1 MMEIETYESLCDDA
15 LKIRITVFVDEQ
27 GFKDEFDD
35 IDEKALHLVMYDG
48 GKPVATCRCFYED
61 SPECWHIGRVAVL
74 KEYRGMGLGKQ
85 VMNEAER
92 RIKLKGGRVCEL
104 SSQCRAM
111 GFYESCGYVAEGGI
125 YLDEG
130 CPHIKMTKQI

>member
-1 MMEIETYESLCDDA
+1 MEIKAYESLCHDA

-35 IDEKALHLVMYDG
+35 IDEKALHLVMYDDN
-48 GKPVATCRCFYED
+48 KPVATCRCFYED
-61 SPECWHIGRVAVL
+61 SPECWHIGRVAVI
-74 KEYRGMGLGKQ
+74 KEYRGKGLGKE
-85 VMNEAER
+85 VMFEAER
-92 RIKLKGGRVCEL
+92 RIKLKGGKMCEL
-104 SSQCRAM
+104 SSQCRAQ
-111 GFYESCGYVAEGGI
+111 GFYESCGYVAEGEI